1 MNMTGVFAGA
11 FITRYPGKSMDSC
24 NTVGQTVVIILMVT
38 LPFII
43 TGILFVVSHYV
54 TIRHVAGEQQP

>member
-1 MNMTGVFAGA
+1 
-11 FITRYPGKSMDSC
+11 MDSC